1 MRFRTAMA
9 AAALVCAPALALAA
23 QPLFVNVDGH
33 LVPAQGE
40 THVVQTSAG
49 PLKISTWSWHS
60 PNGASSIQVQ
70 SSSGGPPP
78 AWALQQMRA
87 MTTQM
92 WAMQAQMQQ
101 LQQAAFSGQFAMPT
115 PMPVLFAVPA
125 WAMPGPVIVVYPG
138 HAPAPASGQPP
149 AIVPPHTPAVKA

>member
-9 AAALVCAPALALAA
+9 AALVLAPVVALAA

-49 PLKISTWSWHS
+49 PVKVSTWSWHS

-101 LQQAAFSGQFAMPT
+101 LQQAAFSNAFAIPT
-115 PMPVLFAVPA
+115 PMPVFFAVPA

-138 HAPAPASGQPP
+138 HGAAPAAPPP
-149 AIVPPHTPAVKA
+149 AVAPTRTPAVKA